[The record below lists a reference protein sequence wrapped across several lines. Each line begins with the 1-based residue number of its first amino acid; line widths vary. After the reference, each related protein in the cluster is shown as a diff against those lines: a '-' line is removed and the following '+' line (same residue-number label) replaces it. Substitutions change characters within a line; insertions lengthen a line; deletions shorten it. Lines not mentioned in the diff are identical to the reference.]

1 MLNVCNCTTTAKTKE
16 KFLFPFR
23 RFILFCGTLIRSFAH
38 SKCAKWQRGK
48 QAPQTR
54 QPTLTRPATQPT
66 QAPKHPNT
74 TLATLLHQP
83 SLSQAV
89 AAVLHTFR
97 PRCIAGK
104 KWCVC
109 MFKLIYISGVLVFK
123 KKREENTLQLIRSFY
138 ILSGLYQKFPAQLA
152 QFEHHDE

>member
-109 MFKLIYISGVLVFK
+109 MFKLIYISRVLVFK
-123 KKREENTLQLIRSFY
+123 KERGKHFAADKIALHLERSLPK
-138 ILSGLYQKFPAQLA
+138 ISCSACA
-152 QFEHHDE
+152 I